1 MRVLFCGSPVFAVP
15 SLAAISANHEICG
28 VITNQDRSAGR
39 GKHTQQTSVKKK
51 ALELGLPLFQPER
64 IDDVF
69 INLIK
74 DLNPELLAVA
84 AYGKIFKSNFL
95 NIFSKGGI
103 NLHPSLLPK
112 FRGPSPIPAVIL
124 AGHKQSGVTIQR
136 LALEMDSGHILA
148 QDRIELTGKET
159 TAALSEQ
166 LAVIGAELF
175 VTAIDSVE
183 KGVVREYAQKEEEAS
198 YCKILKKD
206 DGLID
211 WGKSVDMIECM
222 IRAYNPWP
230 QAFTNYKGL
239 RLAIL
244 SGGVL
249 PEERDFSRA
258 RNGEVVGVD
267 KRYGILVKT
276 GKGMLYIEK
285 LQLQSK
291 KPNDWQSFLNGQR
304 TFIGSFLGGE

>member
-1 MRVLFCGSPVFAVP
+1 MRVLFCGSPLFAVP
-15 SLAAISANHEICG
+15 SLEAIAANHEVLG
-28 VITNQDRSAGR
+28 VLTNHDRSAGR
-39 GKHTQQTSVKKK
+39 GKHSQQTPVKAK

-64 IDDVF
+64 IDNVF

-74 DLNPELLAVA
+74 NLNPELLAVA

-95 NIFSKGGI
+95 DIFSKGGI
-103 NLHPSLLPK
+103 NLHPSLLPQL
-112 FRGPSPIPAVIL
+112 RGPSPIPAVIL

-148 QDRIELTGKET
+148 QKRIGLTGKEA
-159 TAALSEQ
+159 TASLTEK
-166 LAVIGAELF
+166 LAVMGAGLF
-175 VTAIDSVE
+175 VTTIDSLE
-183 KGVVREYAQKEEEAS
+183 KGVVKEYAQKEEEAS
-198 YCKILKKD
+198 YCKIIKKN

-211 WGKSVDMIECM
+211 WGTSADMIERLV
-222 IRAYNPWP
+222 RAYNPWP

-249 PEERDFSRA
+249 PEKRDFSSA
-258 RNGEVVGVD
+258 RNGGVVGVD
-267 KRYGILVKT
+267 KSYGILVKT
-276 GKGMLYIEK
+276 GQGMLYIEK

-291 KPNDWQSFLNGQR
+291 KPNDWRSFLNGQR

>member
-1 MRVLFCGSPVFAVP
+1 MRVLFCGSPLFAVP
-15 SLAAISANHEICG
+15 SLEAISAKHEVLGVLTNH
-28 VITNQDRSAGR
+28 DRSAGR
-39 GKHTQQTSVKKK
+39 GKHSKQTPVKKK
-51 ALELGLPLFQPER
+51 ALELGLPLFQPEK

-74 DLNPELLAVA
+74 DRNPELLVVA
-84 AYGKIFKSNFL
+84 AYGKIFKHNFL

-103 NLHPSLLPK
+103 NLHPSLLPQ
-112 FRGPSPIPAVIL
+112 FRGASPIPAVIL

-136 LALEMDSGHILA
+136 LALEMDSGNILA
-148 QDRIELTGKET
+148 QDRIALVGNET
-159 TAALSEQ
+159 TAALSEK
-166 LAVIGAELF
+166 LAEMGAGLF
-175 VTAIDSVE
+175 VGAIDSVE
-183 KGVVREYAQKEEEAS
+183 KGVVKEYAQIEEEAS
-198 YCKILKKD
+198 YCRIIKKD

-211 WGKSVDMIECM
+211 WGKNAEQIERI

-230 QAFTNYKGL
+230 QAFTNYNGL

-244 SGGVL
+244 SGGVF
-249 PEERDFSRA
+249 PEKKVFSSA

-267 KRYGILVKT
+267 KSCGIVVKT
-276 GKGMLYIEK
+276 GQGMLYIEK

>member
-1 MRVLFCGSPVFAVP
+1 MRVLFCGSPLFAVP
-15 SLAAISANHEICG
+15 SLEAIAANHEVLG
-28 VITNQDRSAGR
+28 VLTNYDRSAGR
-39 GKHTQQTSVKKK
+39 GKHSKATAVKIK
-51 ALELGLPLFQPER
+51 ALELGLPIFQPEK
-64 IDDVF
+64 IDDIF
-69 INLIK
+69 ISLIK

-84 AYGKIFKSNFL
+84 AYGKIFKHDFL

-103 NLHPSLLPK
+103 NLHPSLLPQ

-136 LALEMDSGHILA
+136 LALEMDSGHILV
-148 QDRIELTGKET
+148 QERIALTGKET
-159 TAALSEQ
+159 TAALSEK
-166 LAVIGAELF
+166 LAVMGAGLF
-175 VTAIDSVE
+175 VKAIDALE
-183 KGVVREYAQKEEEAS
+183 KGVVREYVQKEEEAS

-211 WGKSVDMIECM
+211 WNKSADMIERM

-239 RLAIL
+239 RLAIF

-249 PEERDFSRA
+249 PEEGDFSSA

-267 KRYGILVKT
+267 KSYGILVKT
-276 GKGMLYIEK
+276 GQGMLYIEK

>member
-1 MRVLFCGSPVFAVP
+1 MRVLFCGSPLFAVP
-15 SLAAISANHEICG
+15 SLEAIAANHEVLG
-28 VITNQDRSAGR
+28 VLTNHDRSAGR
-39 GKHTQQTSVKKK
+39 GKHSQQTPVKAK

-64 IDDVF
+64 IDNVF

-74 DLNPELLAVA
+74 NLNPELLAVA

-95 NIFSKGGI
+95 DIFSKGGI
-103 NLHPSLLPK
+103 NLHPSLLPQL
-112 FRGPSPIPAVIL
+112 RGPSPIPAVIL

-148 QDRIELTGKET
+148 QKRIGLTGKEA
-159 TAALSEQ
+159 TASLTEK
-166 LAVIGAELF
+166 LAVMGAGLF
-175 VTAIDSVE
+175 VTTIDSLE
-183 KGVVREYAQKEEEAS
+183 KGVVKEYAQKEEEAS
-198 YCKILKKD
+198 YCKIIKKN

-211 WGKSVDMIECM
+211 WGTSADMIERM
-222 IRAYNPWP
+222 VRAYNPWP

-249 PEERDFSRA
+249 PEKRDFSSA
-258 RNGEVVGVD
+258 RNGGVVGVD
-267 KRYGILVKT
+267 KSYGILVKT
-276 GKGMLYIEK
+276 GQGMLYIEK

-291 KPNDWQSFLNGQR
+291 KPNDWRSFLNGQR

>member
-1 MRVLFCGSPVFAVP
+1 MRVLFCGSPLFAVP
-15 SLAAISANHEICG
+15 SMEAIAANHEVLG
-28 VITNQDRSAGR
+28 VLTNHDRSAGR
-39 GKHTQQTSVKKK
+39 GKHSKATPVKIK
-51 ALELGLPLFQPER
+51 ALELGLPIFQPEK
-64 IDDVF
+64 IDDIF
-69 INLIK
+69 ISLIK
-74 DLNPELLAVA
+74 ELNPELLAVA
-84 AYGKIFKSNFL
+84 AYGKIFKRNFL
-95 NIFSKGGI
+95 DIFSKGGI
-103 NLHPSLLPK
+103 NLPPSLLPQ
-112 FRGPSPIPAVIL
+112 FRGQSPIPAVIL
-124 AGHKQSGVTIQR
+124 SGHKQSGVTIQR

-148 QDRIELTGKET
+148 QERIALTGKET
-159 TAALSEQ
+159 TAALSER
-166 LAVIGAELF
+166 LSVMGAGLF
-175 VTAIDSVE
+175 VKAIDALE
-183 KGVVREYAQKEEEAS
+183 KGVVREYVQKEEEAS
-198 YCKILKKD
+198 YCKIIKKD

-211 WGKSVDMIECM
+211 WGKSADMIERM

-249 PEERDFSRA
+249 PEKGDFSSA

-267 KRYGILVKT
+267 KSYGILVKT
-276 GKGMLYIEK
+276 GQGMLYIEK